1 MLTISFLTNEIGWR
15 LPIGSLLPGR
25 LMSIHAP
32 LSAVLWP
39 SIWPMMVMQGID
51 LFDRTGLQRIDFLTQ
66 FPFHFGGHGFEF
78 VQDVVELTLT
88 AEQPHAE
95 LFDLR
100 RSLRFELFNPFEQVV
115 YFLNHLYCWLFFRYI
130 YTL

>member
-1 MLTISFLTNEIGWR
+1 MAAADRIVAARAAHVDPCT
-15 LPIGSLLPGR
+15 
-25 LMSIHAP
+25 
-32 LSAVLWP
+32 AVGGVVLA
-39 SIWPMMVMQGID
+39 VFEFGFQGID

-100 RSLRFELFNPFEQVV
+100 RSLRFELFNPF
-115 YFLNHLYCWLFFRYI
+115 
-130 YTL
+130 

>member
-1 MLTISFLTNEIGWR
+1 MAAADRIVAARAAHVDPCT
-15 LPIGSLLPGR
+15 
-25 LMSIHAP
+25 
-32 LSAVLWP
+32 AVGGVVLA
-39 SIWPMMVMQGID
+39 VFEFGFQGID
-51 LFDRTGLQRIDFLTQ
+51 LFDRTGLQCIDFLTQ